1 MPGGSIRLHDRPG
14 CAARPGAF
22 CSQRSPRI
30 KTKKQKAKTTHRR
43 ENDAGTDRAQTTD
56 VTSWRNL
63 QSIAGAGRFC
73 ILTFLKGFLFFVFPL
88 TRHAKWKSSRTDG
101 PAPAAG
107 ARARAPPQA
116 QPAPTRP
123 ARARAPAVTRCG
135 GRRPRPRARPRPPAG
150 HAPRAGPPGGRRRPR
165 ATRPGPSETRAHESR
180 PVGSAA
186 RTRPRRRSRAAERH
200 PRGARGVSELNGE
213 EPTRAT
219 ARRSEYGLLSSRLI
233 HGGKAH
239 DFMPRALQHI

>member
-180 PVGSAA
+180 PDQWAVRREHGPGGGAA
-186 RTRPRRRSRAAERH
+186 PRNDTPAER
-200 PRGARGVSELNGE
+200 AVSAN
-213 EPTRAT
+213 
-219 ARRSEYGLLSSRLI
+219 
-233 HGGKAH
+233 
-239 DFMPRALQHI
+239 